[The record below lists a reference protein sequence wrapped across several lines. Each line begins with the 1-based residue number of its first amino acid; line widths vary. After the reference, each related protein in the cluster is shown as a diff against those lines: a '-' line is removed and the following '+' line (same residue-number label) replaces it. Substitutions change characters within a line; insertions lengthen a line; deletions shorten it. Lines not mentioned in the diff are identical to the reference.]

1 MEDLKEAGVI
11 TVGVLT
17 GLVDERIL
25 KKNGASIVIRSVKEL
40 PAIIEK
46 IDQRVV
52 K

>member
-1 MEDLKEAGVI
+1 M
-11 TVGVLT
+11 GVLT
-17 GLVDERIL
+17 GLVDEGIL

-46 IDQRVV
+46 IEKMDQRVL